1 MLQALREKTSGWIA
15 IAIVAVLAVPFAF
28 FGMEQYLFQN
38 NADYAAKVEAPP
50 TWWRSAPDVWLVRK
64 LAWSTTEVS
73 AAEFR
78 EAFDAM
84 REQRRQAEGENFD
97 ARGFET
103 MESKREVLEQLIDR
117 AVLALAAD
125 RANIVVG
132 DAQVYDVIRSIP
144 AFQVD
149 GQFDT
154 QRYQLTLQSAQP
166 PRTPREFESSV
177 RLDLQRALVP
187 QAVAES
193 AFVTAGESQRLMRLL
208 GERRD
213 VSFMIVP
220 PPTVEEAPVADADLQ
235 AWFEAN
241 ANRYRAP
248 EQVALEYIEVRADPA
263 AVTGVVDEAEARAH
277 FEQVKSRFTAA
288 ERRLASHILVE
299 VPADADAAAQQ
310 AAQAKAADIAARA
323 RQPGADFAALARA
336 ESDDPGSSQGG
347 GDLGWVETGM
357 MTGPFEDALFAMQA
371 GQVSDPVR
379 TDFGW
384 HVLQLREV
392 DAARPVAFEDVREE
406 MEREV
411 RDNEGSRA
419 YNEQVGRIVDEINRH
434 PMSLEQAAAA
444 ARLPV
449 RTIAAFARGAG
460 SGIAANPAVVQAAFS
475 EALTQDGTVSD
486 PIEIAPDHTVFIRV
500 TSHTPERAR
509 TLDEVRTR
517 VTAEVRADRARRQA
531 EAAADALV
539 AELKAGTTLQALA
552 ETRGLTAQSVP
563 GVPRGAPVPD
573 AVANRA
579 YFRVQPPADGATA
592 PGRVMLGDGS
602 AVVFTV
608 DRVIPGDPAE
618 ASEQERTMLRQQLG
632 ALLGNED
639 AEVLQRAL
647 RREMKITVN
656 EARLL

>member
-1 MLQALREKTSGWIA
+1 MLQALRDKTSGWIA

-50 TWWRSAPDVWLVRK
+50 KWWRSAPDVWLVRK

-73 AAEFR
+73 AEEFR
-78 EAFDAM
+78 QAFDAM
-84 REQRRQAEGENFD
+84 REQRREAEGENFD

-103 MESKREVLEQLIDR
+103 MESKREILEQLIDR
-117 AVLALAAD
+117 AVLALAAE

-132 DAQVYDVIRSIP
+132 NEQVQAIIGSIP

-149 GQFDT
+149 GRFDP
-154 QRYQLTLQSAQP
+154 QRYQLALQSAQP
-166 PRTPREFESSV
+166 PRTPREFEASV

-187 QAVAES
+187 QAIAES

-213 VSFMIVP
+213 VSFVVLP
-220 PPTVEEAPVADADLQ
+220 PVAVDEAPVSDADLQ
-235 AWFEAN
+235 TWFESH

-248 EQVALEYIEVRADPA
+248 EQVALEYIEVRGENASADGA
-263 AVTGVVDEAEARAH
+263 VDEADARAH

-310 AAQAKAADIAARA
+310 AAQAKAADIAAQA
-323 RQPGADFAALARA
+323 KQPGADFAALARA
-336 ESDDPGSSQGG
+336 ESDDPGSNQGG
-347 GDLGWVETGM
+347 GDLGWIETGM
-357 MTGPFEDALFAMQA
+357 MAGPFEDTLFAMQA

-411 RDNEGSRA
+411 RDNAGSQV

-444 ARLPV
+444 AQTQV
-449 RTIAAFARGAG
+449 RTIAPFARGAG

-486 PIEIAPDHTVFIRV
+486 PIEIAPNHTVFIRV
-500 TSHTPERAR
+500 TSHTPERAQ

-531 EAAADALV
+531 EAAADAMV
-539 AELKAGTTLQALA
+539 AEIRGGATLQSLA
-552 ETRGLTAQSVP
+552 EARSLEATSVP

-573 AVANRA
+573 ASANQA
-579 YFRVQPPADGATA
+579 YFRALTPAEGATT
-592 PGRVMLGDGS
+592 PGRVLLADGS

-608 DRVIPGDPAE
+608 DRVIVGDPAE
-618 ASEQERTMLRQQLG
+618 ASEQEQTMLRQQLG
-632 ALLGNED
+632 ALLGSED

-647 RREMKITVN
+647 RSEMKITVN
-656 EARLL
+656 EARL